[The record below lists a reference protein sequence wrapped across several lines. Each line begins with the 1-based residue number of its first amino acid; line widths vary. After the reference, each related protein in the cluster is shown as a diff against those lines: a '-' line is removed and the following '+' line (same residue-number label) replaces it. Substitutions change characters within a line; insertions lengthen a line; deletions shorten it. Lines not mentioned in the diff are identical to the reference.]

1 MSSRI
6 CHEFLRISFH
16 PNNGQ
21 FGISFSHNMDDEY
34 KKIVHKITPPRYIQ
48 IKIITCIYATWQ
60 STTNITSKKAGPTYG
75 MSQQYIFHK
84 QMLYSQLS
92 KRVQQKVNFSLEAS
106 QARNKS
112 GIQLHSW
119 HITLEKAN
127 DVFQHCLA
135 CSKLCLTNILSILHL

>member
-1 MSSRI
+1 MEKLQI
-6 CHEFLRISFH
+6 PWFPPIKL
-16 PNNGQ
+16 
-21 FGISFSHNMDDEY
+21 GISFSHNMDDEY
-34 KKIVHKITPPRYIQ
+34 KKLIHKITPPRYIQ

-60 STTNITSKKAGPTYG
+60 STTNITSKKARPTYG

-112 GIQLHSW
+112 GIQLH
-119 HITLEKAN
+119 
-127 DVFQHCLA
+127 
-135 CSKLCLTNILSILHL
+135 